1 VSGVLTRRRF
11 LLLIAASAGASA
23 AAWRLLVDDRPT
35 GVRPTGVLAELFDDY
50 AAARAVGREYLKSH
64 AEEEGK
70 QRLIVLLSLREDL
83 PPAFLRE
90 RMRAA
95 VRADYTES
103 RVVLVGGWYL
113 SFSEARLCAL
123 TASD

>member
-1 VSGVLTRRRF
+1 MSGRLTRRRF
-11 LLLIAASAGASA
+11 LLLTASTAGACA

-35 GVRPTGVLAELFDDY
+35 VVLAELFDDFP
-50 AAARAVGREYLKSH
+50 AARAVGREYLKSH
-64 AEEEGK
+64 PEEEGK
-70 QRLIVLLSLREDL
+70 ERLLALLSLREDL

-95 VRADYTES
+95 VRGDYAES

-113 SFSEARLCAL
+113 SLSEARLCAL